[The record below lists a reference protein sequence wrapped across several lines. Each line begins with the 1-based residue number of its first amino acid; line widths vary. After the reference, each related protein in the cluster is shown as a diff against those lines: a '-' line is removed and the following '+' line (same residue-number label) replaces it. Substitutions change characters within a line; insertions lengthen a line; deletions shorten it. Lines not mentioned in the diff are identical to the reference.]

1 MLKLVFWPGPS
12 SSCMDPKPAKRDSPI
27 LFRLQMKIRK
37 TSGVFSVYHF
47 KILRVFL
54 PTYLSAIDRKQ

>member
-1 MLKLVFWPGPS
+1 
-12 SSCMDPKPAKRDSPI
+12 MDPKPAKRDSPI
-27 LFRLQMKIRK
+27 LFRLQMEIRK